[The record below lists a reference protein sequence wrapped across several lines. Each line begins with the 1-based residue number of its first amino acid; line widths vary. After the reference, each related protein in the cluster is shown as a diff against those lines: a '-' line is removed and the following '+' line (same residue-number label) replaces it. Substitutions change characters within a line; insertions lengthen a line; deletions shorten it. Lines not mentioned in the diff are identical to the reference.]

1 MSTIKILGIDIGKFT
16 FHLVGHDLSGREVYR
31 KKVSRPKL
39 IQVLSTLEMTTIAM
53 EACSGSHWLARKCQ
67 EFGHKVKLIPP
78 QYVKPYVKTNKN
90 DFIDAD
96 AIAEAAARPTMR
108 FVSVKT
114 ESSQV
119 ISVIQRIR
127 SSYVKDRTAC
137 MSRIGAT
144 LLEFGM
150 SFPKSHAKMKVLFQ
164 WLAEHGE
171 PIPPMLLLELRDH
184 HDYYLKLNQL
194 ILVQEKKL
202 KEIVDH
208 DERAQLLQTIPGV
221 GTLTASRCLSDI
233 SSATDFKNGRNF
245 AAWLGL
251 VPRQYST
258 GGKPILLGISKRG
271 NKGLRELFIHGARAV
286 LVRPEKA
293 VAVFGNWRL
302 ELLSRK
308 HFNVVVI
315 ALANKL
321 ARIPWS
327 VLSTKQAFE
336 VRVQA

>member
-1 MSTIKILGIDIGKFT
+1 MSTINVIGIDIGKST
-16 FHLVGHDLSGREVYR
+16 FHLVGHDSSGREVCR
-31 KKVSRPKL
+31 KKLSRPKL
-39 IQVLSTLEMTTIAM
+39 VLFLANTKRTIVAM
-53 EACSGSHWLARKCQ
+53 ESCGGSHWLARKCQ
-67 EFGHKVKLIPP
+67 EFGHKALLIPP

-96 AIAEAAARPTMR
+96 AIAEAATRPSMC
-108 FVSVKT
+108 FVSIKT

-127 SSYVKDRTAC
+127 SSYLKDRTAC
-137 MSRIGAT
+137 MSRIGSI

-150 SFPKSHAKMKVLFQ
+150 SFPKSHAKMKALFQ
-164 WLAEHGE
+164 WIADFGE
-171 PIPPMLLLELRDH
+171 PIPALLLLELRDH
-184 HDYYLKLNQL
+184 HEYYLKLNQL
-194 ILVQEKKL
+194 ILTQDKKL

-208 DERAQLLQTIPGV
+208 DERAQLLKTIPGV
-221 GTLTASRCLSDI
+221 GNLTASRCLSDI
-233 SSATDFKNGRNF
+233 SNAADFKNGRHL
-245 AAWLGL
+245 AAWIGL
-251 VPRQYST
+251 VPRQFST
-258 GGKPILLGISKRG
+258 GGKPRLLGISKRG

-286 LVRPEKA
+286 LARPENA
-293 VAVFGNWRL
+293 IATFGNWIL

-308 HFNVVVI
+308 PYNVVVV

-321 ARIPWS
+321 ARIAWS

>member
-1 MSTIKILGIDIGKFT
+1 
-16 FHLVGHDLSGREVYR
+16 
-31 KKVSRPKL
+31 
-39 IQVLSTLEMTTIAM
+39 VL
-53 EACSGSHWLARKCQ
+53 
-67 EFGHKVKLIPP
+67 LIPP
-78 QYVKPYVKTNKN
+78 QYVKPYIKTNKK

-108 FVSVKT
+108 FVSIKT
-114 ESSQV
+114 EASQV

-171 PIPPMLLLELRDH
+171 PIPSMLLLELGDH

-194 ILVQEKKL
+194 ILAQEKKL
-202 KEIVDH
+202 KEIVDNN
-208 DERAQLLQTIPGV
+208 EQAQLLKTIPGV
-221 GTLTASRCLSDI
+221 GILTASRCLSDV
-233 SSATDFKNGRNF
+233 SSATDFKNGRNS

-258 GGKPILLGISKRG
+258 GGKPTLLGISKRG

-286 LVRPEKA
+286 LVRPKKA
-293 VAVFGNWRL
+293 IAVFGNWIL

-321 ARIPWS
+321 ARIAWS

-336 VRVQA
+336 VKVQA

>member
-1 MSTIKILGIDIGKFT
+1 MSTINILGIDIGRFT
-16 FHLVGHDLSGREVYR
+16 FHLVGHDLSGREVFR
-31 KKVSRPKL
+31 KKFSRPKL
-39 IQVLSTLEMTTIAM
+39 IQFLSTSMVTTIAM

-96 AIAEAAARPTMR
+96 AISEAAARPTMR

-114 ESSQV
+114 ESSQG
-119 ISVIQRIR
+119 ISVIKRIR

-150 SFPKSHAKMKVLFQ
+150 GFPKSHAKMKVLFQ

-184 HDYYLKLNQL
+184 HDYYLQLNKL
-194 ILVQEKKL
+194 ILIQDKKL
-202 KEIVDH
+202 KEIVDN
-208 DERAQLLQTIPGV
+208 DEQAQLLKTSPGV
-221 GTLTASRCLSDI
+221 GNLTASRCLSDI

-258 GGKPILLGISKRG
+258 GGKPTLLGISKRG

-293 VAVFGNWRL
+293 VAVFGNWIL
-302 ELLSRK
+302 SLLSRK

-321 ARIPWS
+321 ARIAWS

>member
-31 KKVSRPKL
+31 KRFSRPKL

-194 ILVQEKKL
+194 ILAQDKKL
-202 KEIVDH
+202 KEIVDN
-208 DERAQLLQTIPGV
+208 DEQAQLLKTIPGV
-221 GTLTASRCLSDI
+221 GNLTASRCLSDI

-258 GGKPILLGISKRG
+258 GGKPTLLGISKRG

-293 VAVFGNWRL
+293 VAVFGNWIL

-321 ARIPWS
+321 ARISSWS
-327 VLSTKQAFE
+327 WA
-336 VRVQA
+336 

>member
-1 MSTIKILGIDIGKFT
+1 MSTINILGIDIGKFT

-31 KKVSRPKL
+31 KKFSRPKL
-39 IQVLSTLEMTTIAM
+39 IQVLSTLEITTIAM
-53 EACSGSHWLARKCQ
+53 EACSGCHWLARKCQ

-194 ILVQEKKL
+194 ILAQEKKL
-202 KEIVDH
+202 KEIVEH
-208 DERAQLLQTIPGV
+208 DERAQLLKTIPGV
-221 GTLTASRCLSDI
+221 GILTASRCLSDI

-258 GGKPILLGISKRG
+258 GGKPTLLGISKRG

-293 VAVFGNWRL
+293 VAVFGNWIL

-321 ARIPWS
+321 ARIAWS

-336 VRVQA
+336 ARVQA

>member
-1 MSTIKILGIDIGKFT
+1 MSTIHILGIDIGKST
-16 FHLVGHDLSGREVYR
+16 FHLVGHDSSGREVCR
-31 KKVSRPKL
+31 KKLSRPKI
-39 IQVLSTLEMTTIAM
+39 IQFLAKAESTTVAM
-53 EACSGSHWLARKCQ
+53 ESCGGSHWLARKCK
-67 EFGHKVKLIPP
+67 EFGHKALLIPP
-78 QYVKPYVKTNKN
+78 QYVRPYVKTNKN

-96 AIAEAAARPTMR
+96 AIAEAAMRPSMR

-114 ESSQV
+114 EASQV

-127 SSYVKDRTAC
+127 SSYLKDRTAC
-137 MSRIGAT
+137 MSRIGSM

-150 SFPKSHAKMKVLFQ
+150 AFPKSHSKMKKLFQ

-194 ILVQEKKL
+194 ILTQDKKL
-202 KEIVDH
+202 KDIVLN
-208 DERAQLLQTIPGV
+208 DELAQLLKTIPGV
-221 GTLTASRCLSDI
+221 GDLTASRCLSDI
-233 SSATDFKNGRNF
+233 SNAGDFKNGRHL
-245 AAWLGL
+245 AAWIGL
-251 VPRQYST
+251 VPRQHST
-258 GGKPILLGISKRG
+258 GGQTKLLGISKRG

-293 VAVFGNWRL
+293 VASFGNWIV

-308 HFNVVVI
+308 PYNVVVV

-321 ARIPWS
+321 ARIAWS
-327 VLSTKQAFE
+327 ILSTKQAFE

>member
-31 KKVSRPKL
+31 KKFSRPKL

-114 ESSQV
+114 EPSQV

-258 GGKPILLGISKRG
+258 GGKPTLLGISKRG

-293 VAVFGNWRL
+293 VAVFGN
-302 ELLSRK
+302 
-308 HFNVVVI
+308 
-315 ALANKL
+315 
-321 ARIPWS
+321 
-327 VLSTKQAFE
+327 
-336 VRVQA
+336 

>member
-1 MSTIKILGIDIGKFT
+1 
-16 FHLVGHDLSGREVYR
+16 
-31 KKVSRPKL
+31 
-39 IQVLSTLEMTTIAM
+39 M
-53 EACSGSHWLARKCQ
+53 EACGGCHWLARKCQ

-96 AIAEAAARPTMR
+96 AIAEATARPTMR

-184 HDYYLKLNQL
+184 HDFYLKLNQL
-194 ILVQEKKL
+194 ILTQEKKL

-208 DERAQLLQTIPGV
+208 DERAQLLKTIPGV
-221 GTLTASRCLSDI
+221 GNLTASRCISDI
-233 SSATDFKNGRNF
+233 SNTADFKNGRHL
-245 AAWLGL
+245 AAWLGA
-251 VPRQYST
+251 S
-258 GGKPILLGISKRG
+258 S
-271 NKGLRELFIHGARAV
+271 
-286 LVRPEKA
+286 
-293 VAVFGNWRL
+293 VFNGR
-302 ELLSRK
+302 
-308 HFNVVVI
+308 
-315 ALANKL
+315 
-321 ARIPWS
+321 
-327 VLSTKQAFE
+327 
-336 VRVQA
+336 